1 MILYSIYD
9 TMYIEIK
16 EEQKMVSES
25 QKRSAKKYQKKNTKL
40 ISVRVN
46 KKLEPEL
53 LKWLESKPSMGGYI
67 LELVRADIER
77 KKS

>member
-1 MILYSIYD
+1 
-9 TMYIEIK
+9 
-16 EEQKMVSES
+16 MVSES
-25 QKRSAKKYQKKNTKL
+25 QKRSTEKYQKNNTKL

-67 LELVRADIER
+67 LELIRADME
-77 KKS
+77 KNK

>member
-1 MILYSIYD
+1 
-9 TMYIEIK
+9 
-16 EEQKMVSES
+16 MVSES
-25 QKRSAKKYQKKNTKL
+25 QKRSTEKYQKNNTKL

>member
-1 MILYSIYD
+1 
-9 TMYIEIK
+9 
-16 EEQKMVSES
+16 MVSES
-25 QKRSAKKYQKKNTKL
+25 QKRSTEKYQKNNTKL

-53 LKWLESKPSMGGYI
+53 LKWLESKPSIGGYI

>member
-1 MILYSIYD
+1 
-9 TMYIEIK
+9 
-16 EEQKMVSES
+16 MVSES

-53 LKWLESKPSMGGYI
+53 LEWLESKPSMGGYM

-77 KKS
+77 NK